1 MPFFARL
8 RVLVALWQGRSVV
21 LFFLNA
27 ALLSSPLGWDAPAV
41 INNNQGRMKSHEKG
55 ELS

>member
-21 LFFLNA
+21 LFFLNS